1 MKKYILDNLPA
12 IWVVAVFVLGMAL
25 AANHA
30 NANENKSI
38 TPKEFATA
46 VSEVPGKVGNFLTN
60 EVEKTKEYQKK
71 SWAEM
76 KTKWPWN
83 KIFKSEAQ

>member
-1 MKKYILDNLPA
+1 MWNVKSTTLFAVSL
-12 IWVVAVFVLGMAL
+12 VAVILISISMAK
-25 AANHA
+25 AD
-30 NANENKSI
+30 EKTI

-46 VSEVPGKVGNFLTN
+46 IAETPKKVGNHLKN
-60 EVEKTKEYQKK
+60 EWEETKEFQKAG
-71 SWAEM
+71 WAEM